1 MYIFCYYFL
10 IFFIYSVAGWFI
22 EVTISSIDSKQI
34 SNRGFL
40 IGPYCPIY
48 GFGAL
53 ILSVCLSQYRSDVA
67 VLFCVS
73 VVFCSVLE
81 YFTSWI
87 MEKLFHARWW
97 DYSKI
102 KFNVEGRICLT
113 NSIYFGIL
121 GVLLVRFISPF
132 LMHSLNAIP
141 KNTLIMIT
149 IPFLLL
155 LMIDLCLSSVIM
167 NRLKKTINNIRKEDS
182 TVEMSTRVKEVL
194 KNQTFFIKRL
204 IKAFPNIKILPL
216 KRKKQ

>member
-1 MYIFCYYFL
+1 MYLFCYYFI
-10 IFFIYSVAGWFI
+10 IFFIYSVVGWLI
-22 EVTISSIDSKQI
+22 EVIISSIDSKQI

-53 ILSVCLSQYRSDVA
+53 ILSISLTQYKSDLV
-67 VLFCVS
+67 VLFCTS
-73 VVFCSVLE
+73 MVFCSVLE

-97 DYSKI
+97 DYSKM

-132 LMHSLNAIP
+132 FMH
-141 KNTLIMIT
+141 TLSIIEHNLLIGIT
-149 IPFLLL
+149 MPFLLL
-155 LMIDLCLSSVIM
+155 FLIDICLSFFII
-167 NRLKKTINNIRKEDS
+167 NRLTAAINKIRKEDS
-182 TVEMSTRVKEVL
+182 TIEITTKVKEVL
-194 KNQTFFIKRL
+194 KNQTFLIKRL

>member
-1 MYIFCYYFL
+1 MYVFCYYFL

-132 LMHSLNAIP
+132 LMHSLNTIP

>member
-1 MYIFCYYFL
+1 MYVFCYYFL

-67 VLFCVS
+67 ILFCVS

-87 MEKLFHARWW
+87 MEKSFHARWW

-121 GVLLVRFISPF
+121 GVFLVRFISPF

-141 KNTLIMIT
+141 KHTLIMIT
-149 IPFLLL
+149 IPFFLL